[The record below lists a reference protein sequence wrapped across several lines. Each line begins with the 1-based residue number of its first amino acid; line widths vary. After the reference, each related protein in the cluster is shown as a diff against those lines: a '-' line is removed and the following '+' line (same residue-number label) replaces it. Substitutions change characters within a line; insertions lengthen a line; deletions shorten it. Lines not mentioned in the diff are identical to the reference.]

1 MIDKDIFNKEFR
13 QRFEGFEPEPPADA
27 WSAIER
33 GLVVSSSHTVAP
45 WVYRVAAAV
54 AVLAVTSFSF
64 LYFSSRDYQV
74 RSVSEQVVQPVS
86 EQGTQVGISE
96 AGAETPDFVAEVPV
110 LSGAEAVADDVKA
123 PVKGLASK
131 TSGMSG
137 QAQQAIAWQP
147 PVQAS
152 HFKLLAD
159 AAGSIGSISA
169 SLTFPGQ
176 PALQGSVRIRD
187 AVSSQTDLAGFF
199 PASTGGRFTLGAF
212 FGPQYNDRHIAVPG
226 GLTSSVHSVPFSA
239 FEEKALTYSY
249 GLSGSFRI
257 SKRMVVQT
265 GATYL
270 NVAQV
275 VNDINALA
283 HPDGRQF
290 YDPADR
296 PPFGHPQ
303 NISTSLGTITLDDP
317 TLFFMDMGSSRIEM
331 TTKWPLDI
339 PEPKTLET
347 LGYGLTQRFSFIEV
361 PLILRYTLFE
371 RRMGLHLKAGMAA
384 NFLVNNEVFLVSDQ
398 HRGVIG
404 QTAGLREQYFSGIG
418 GLVLTIPLSPRFQ
431 LFVEPTGQVFLNPMV
446 RDELTASVG
455 KTFPYN
461 FSVYSGL
468 SFRF

>member
-1 MIDKDIFNKEFR
+1 MIDKDIFDKEFR

-27 WSAIER
+27 WSAIEQ
-33 GLVVSSSHTVAP
+33 GLVVSSSRILAP

-54 AVLAVTSFSF
+54 AVLAVTGFSF

-74 RSVSEQVVQPVS
+74 QTVS
-86 EQGTQVGISE
+86 EQGPHDGVSE
-96 AGAETPDFVAEVPV
+96 AGAETPDVVAEVPV
-110 LSGAEAVADDVKA
+110 FSGAEAVADDVKA

-131 TSGMSG
+131 TSGLPG
-137 QAQQAIAWQP
+137 QAQQAITFQP

-152 HFKLLAD
+152 HFNLLAD
-159 AAGSIGSISA
+159 AAVPIGSISA
-169 SLTFPGQ
+169 SLAFPGQ
-176 PALQGSVRIRD
+176 PALQGSVRSTG
-187 AVSSQTDLAGFF
+187 AGSSQTDLAGFF
-199 PASTGGRFTLGAF
+199 PASTGGRFSLGAF
-212 FGPQYNDRHIAVPG
+212 FGPQYNDRHIGNPG
-226 GLTSSVHSVPFSA
+226 GLTSSVPFSSL
-239 FEEKALTYSY
+239 EEKALTYSY
-249 GLSGSFRI
+249 GLSGSYRI

-275 VNDINALA
+275 VNNINALA

-290 YDPADR
+290 YDPADL

-347 LGYGLTQRFSFIEV
+347 LGYGLTQRFSFVEV

-384 NFLVNNEVFLVSDQ
+384 NFLVNNEVFLVSD
-398 HRGVIG
+398 HYNGAIG

-446 RDELTASVG
+446 RDELTASIG